1 MGRGGEGEHTQG
13 GTSLPEGEGAVGSL
27 GLQSGEYG
35 PRLRSRPYS
44 SRLKRARGCPTSLA
58 LTVRH
63 QAVIFVLVQLDEG
76 GVPAAVRCPETAG
89 SLCFPGWGQQCEE
102 AFIFGGRERAAW
114 GGGRN

>member
-1 MGRGGEGEHTQG
+1 M
-13 GTSLPEGEGAVGSL
+13 

-35 PRLRSRPYS
+35 LRVRSRPYP
-44 SRLKRARGCPTSLA
+44 CPTSVA
-58 LTVRH
+58 LTVGH

-76 GVPAAVRCPETAG
+76 GVPAAVRCTETAG

-114 GGGRN
+114 SGGRN